1 MTLHLHRAVRA
12 DVLVDALGEVLA
24 TPLADPFATEV
35 VCVPTPGVERW
46 IAQRLAHRLG
56 AGRGDDGV
64 CAGVDFPSPRR
75 LVQTAL
81 GDPGGDDPWAPT
93 RAVWPLL
100 TTLEEA
106 VAEPWAAVLAG
117 YLGGPDLPGADGLP
131 GSGTDP
137 RRSRRWS
144 TARRLAGLFARYAAD
159 RPTMLTAW
167 AAGADVAPDGSDL
180 SPHERWQPEL
190 WRRLRDR
197 IGGPDPVERLQRSL
211 DRLRQDGPAA
221 GEDLPERLSVFGA
234 TRLDPRHLEVL
245 LALAAGR
252 DVHLW
257 LPHASPVAWDAIAA
271 SDRALSLPAGAL
283 LPLRADDPTADLVHH
298 PLLAYLGRDS
308 RELQV
313 RLHLAA
319 RAAGTTLVER
329 HHDAPAPSGPPDL
342 LHRVQADLAAD
353 RAPAGDHVL
362 RADDVSVQ
370 VHACAGPH
378 RQVEVLREVL
388 VGLLADDET
397 LQPRD
402 VVVMCP
408 DVEAYA
414 PLVAAAFGLDDGGP
428 GQEETIAGGVRP
440 EHPGHRLRVRLAD
453 RSLRQLN
460 PVLAVVARLLELAD
474 GRLTRSDLLDLAS
487 APPVATRFRFG
498 DDDLERLHELVGQT
512 GVRWGL
518 DAAHRAR
525 FGMDGFGQNTW
536 SAGVDRLLLGVAM
549 DESEARFIGTVLP
562 LDDVTSDDVEL
573 VGRLAELLARVR
585 GLVEV
590 CAAPKTLPH
599 WLAVCRETVELL
611 TAVRPVDRWQH
622 THAHAELARLEERA
636 GAPARDSLL
645 SLVEVRALLA
655 DAFRGRAS
663 RSGFRTG
670 TLTVATLLPM
680 RAVPHRVVCLL
691 GLDDGVFPRR
701 VVPDGDDLA
710 ATDARLG
717 DPDPRG
723 EDRQLLLDALT
734 SATDTLVVLF
744 TGTDA
749 RTGEELRPAVPVD
762 ALLETLDATVA
773 TGPSDVPARTRV
785 TTAHPL
791 QPYGPAEL
799 EPRDRPDG
807 EPFSFDRAAWRA
819 ATTLREPRRP
829 PTGPYDGL
837 ALVPATPPIA
847 AAAPVLAPLPARRDV
862 ELGALHRFFSQPVR
876 ALLRTRAQLYV
887 GDEDERTDEQIPIE
901 LAGLQRWAVG
911 DRMLQGHLAG
921 VPLGALEAAEW
932 RRGDVPPRGLGQR
945 LVRTLSEDVT
955 TIASEAAPWLEQAA
969 ERVDLVLDLDEV
981 RLSGSV
987 PGVRGGTAVR
997 VVFSRPSAKHRLQ
1010 AWVELLALTLA
1021 RPDQEW
1027 RGVVVGK
1034 GGSLQLG
1041 PVTPAYARAVL
1052 ADLLTLQ
1059 AAGLTAVLPFAPGTS
1074 YAYARLRFRGADP
1087 FEGFALRDAWDR
1099 DRDVLWE
1106 RVLGPGA
1113 DHETLLALDHPVAAQ
1128 RPVPGE
1134 TTAFGTIAR
1143 RVYQPL
1149 LNAGGD

>member
-1 MTLHLHRAVRA
+1 MSLHLHRAERA
-12 DVLVDALGEVLA
+12 DVLVDALGDVLA
-24 TPLADPFATEV
+24 VPLGDPFATEV

-56 AGRGDDGV
+56 AGAGDDGV

-81 GDPGGDDPWAPT
+81 GDHGGDDPWAPT

-100 TTLEEA
+100 TTLEEV

-117 YLGGPDLPGADGLP
+117 YLGGPGERGPDGLRGPGA
-131 GSGTDP
+131 DP

-159 RPTMLTAW
+159 RPAMLSAW
-167 AAGADVAPDGSDL
+167 AEGADLGPDGSALPPD
-180 SPHERWQPEL
+180 RGWQPEL

-211 DRLRQDGPAA
+211 DDLRRDGPPAA
-221 GEDLPERLSVFGA
+221 PDGLPERLSVFGA
-234 TRLDPRHLEVL
+234 TRLDPRHVEVL
-245 LALAAGR
+245 LALAGHR

-257 LPHASPVAWDAIAA
+257 LPHASPAAWDAIAA
-271 SDRALSLPAGAL
+271 RQRSLGLVAGAS
-283 LPLRADDPTADLVHH
+283 LPLRDDDPTADLVRH
-298 PLLAYLGRDS
+298 PLLAYLGRDG

-313 RLHLAA
+313 RLHAAA
-319 RAAGTTLVER
+319 RAAGTALVER
-329 HHDAPAPSGPPDL
+329 HHAPAPPSGEPDV
-342 LHRVQADLAAD
+342 LHQLQADLAAD
-353 RAPAGDHVL
+353 RRPAGDHVL
-362 RADDVSVQ
+362 RSDDTSVQ

-388 VGLLADDET
+388 VGLLADDPT

-428 GQEETIAGGVRP
+428 GTEQPAPGGVRA

-460 PVLAVVARLLELAD
+460 PVLAVVSRLLELAD

-498 DDDLERLHELVGQT
+498 EDDLERLHELVPQT

-536 SAGVDRLLLGVAM
+536 SAGLDRLLLGVAM
-549 DESEARFIGTVLP
+549 DESESRFLGTVLP

-585 GLVEV
+585 GLVDV
-590 CAAPKTLPH
+590 CATPKALPD
-599 WLAVCRETVELL
+599 WLAVCREVVELL
-611 TAVRPVDRWQH
+611 TAVRPADRWQH

-636 GAPARDSLL
+636 GMPARDSVL

-655 DAFRGRAS
+655 EAFRGRAS

-701 VVPDGDDLA
+701 VVPDGDDLTA
-710 ATDARLG
+710 ADPRLG

-734 SATDTLVVLF
+734 SATDTLVVLY

-773 TGPSDVPARTRV
+773 TGPQDPPARARL
-785 TTAHPL
+785 TTVHPL

-799 EPRDRPDG
+799 EPRTPAGG
-807 EPFSFDRAAWRA
+807 EPFSFDRAALRA
-819 ATTLREPRRP
+819 AAALRAPQRP

-837 ALVPATPPIA
+837 ALAPRATP
-847 AAAPVLAPLPARRDV
+847 VLDRLPPRRDL
-862 ELGALHRFFSQPVR
+862 ELGALHRFFAQPVR

-887 GDEDERTDEQIPIE
+887 GDEDERSDEQIPVE
-901 LAGLQRWAVG
+901 LGGLQRWAVG
-911 DRMLQGHLAG
+911 DRMLQGHLSG
-921 VPLGALEAAEW
+921 VPIEALEAAEW
-932 RRGDVPPRGLGQR
+932 RRGEVPPRGLGQR
-945 LVRTLSEDVT
+945 LVRKLSEDVT
-955 TIASEAAPWLEQAA
+955 TIAADAAPWLAHPA

-981 RLSGSV
+981 RISGSV
-987 PGVRGGTAVR
+987 AGVRGSTAVR
-997 VVFSRPSAKHRLQ
+997 VVFSKPSAKHRLQ

-1021 RPDQEW
+1021 RPEEEW
-1027 RGVVVGK
+1027 RSVVLGR
-1034 GGSLQLG
+1034 GGSLGLG
-1041 PVTPAYARAVL
+1041 PVTPAFARAVL
-1052 ADLLTLQ
+1052 GDLVTLQ
-1059 AAGLTAVLPFAPGTS
+1059 GAGLTAVLPFAPGTS

-1087 FEGFALRDAWDR
+1087 FEGFALRDAWER

-1106 RVLGPGA
+1106 RVLGRGA
-1113 DHETLLALDHPVAAQ
+1113 DSDALLAVDHPVAAQ